1 MRETA
6 VRVAPS
12 VALGTRERAHVS
24 LMLRKNLCCVGETQI
39 EQGSRGKTER
49 VSA

>member
-12 VALGTRERAHVS
+12 VALGTRERAHVG
-24 LMLRKNLCCVGETQI
+24 LMLRKNLCCVGETQT
-39 EQGSRGKTER
+39 EHGSRGETEH

>member
-1 MRETA
+1 MREPA

-12 VALGTRERAHVS
+12 VALGTRERAHVG
-24 LMLRKNLCCVGETQI
+24 LILGKNLCCVGETQT
-39 EQGSRGKTER
+39 EQGSRGKTEH